1 MPLVDRKAGRILE
14 EKRELV
20 KRGTEENNR
29 ERRGRGGVG
38 WVKRRKRKGGGQR
51 KVGHS
56 PGGPMSG
63 DSHYLPPWI
72 PKSPPTVFISSSL
85 ILLFSAVNLLS
96 LFSPLFSRIPRHLHY
111 FLISSFGFATSLP
124 AAFFFFFYIS
134 SVPLWCHSVDVL
146 LWIRVDSTVIISMQ
160 NGNLSTGRGAIGAF
174 WRCIV
179 HCCW

>member
-1 MPLVDRKAGRILE
+1 MSEKEE
-14 EKRELV
+14 EKGRRTE
-20 KRGTEENNR
+20 KSGTLS
-29 ERRGRGGVG
+29 
-38 WVKRRKRKGGGQR
+38 W
-51 KVGHS
+51 
-56 PGGPMSG
+56 GPHVMRFSLFTSM
-63 DSHYLPPWI
+63 DT
-72 PKSPPTVFISSSL
+72 KNPPTVFISSSL

-174 WRCIV
+174 
-179 HCCW
+179 

>member
-1 MPLVDRKAGRILE
+1 MSEKEE
-14 EKRELV
+14 EKGRRTE
-20 KRGTEENNR
+20 KSGTLSWGPHV
-29 ERRGRGGVG
+29 RRFSLFTSMDT
-38 WVKRRKRKGGGQR
+38 KN
-51 KVGHS
+51 
-56 PGGPMSG
+56 
-63 DSHYLPPWI
+63 
-72 PKSPPTVFISSSL
+72 PPTVFISSSL

-146 LWIRVDSTVIISMQ
+146 LWIRVDFTVIISMQ

-174 WRCIV
+174 
-179 HCCW
+179 

>member
-14 EKRELV
+14 EKSELV

-51 KVGHS
+51 KVGDS
-56 PGGPMSG
+56 PGGPMSW

-96 LFSPLFSRIPRHLHY
+96 LLSRLFSRIPRHLHY

-124 AAFFFFFYIS
+124 AAFFYFFNFLCP
-134 SVPLWCHSVDVL
+134 PLVSLCWCATVDQSGFHRYHL
-146 LWIRVDSTVIISMQ
+146 DAEW
-160 NGNLSTGRGAIGAF
+160 
-174 WRCIV
+174 
-179 HCCW
+179 

>member
-1 MPLVDRKAGRILE
+1 MSEKEE
-14 EKRELV
+14 EKGRRTE
-20 KRGTEENNR
+20 KSGTLSWGPHV
-29 ERRGRGGVG
+29 RRFSLFTSMDT
-38 WVKRRKRKGGGQR
+38 KN
-51 KVGHS
+51 
-56 PGGPMSG
+56 
-63 DSHYLPPWI
+63 
-72 PKSPPTVFISSSL
+72 PPTVFISSSL

-174 WRCIV
+174 
-179 HCCW
+179 